1 MQKIISKITEVS
13 KTFIAITSAI
23 GVIISMLG
31 WITIKV
37 TSIANDF
44 KSAVSVVPI
53 VKAQSIELDYIKN
66 NYILSATYYKDMNE
80 IKQVYILSEIDFMIT
95 ASLSRMYK
103 KLPLGASYVNK
114 LVFYRDN
121 LSFLSNQQ
129 INNINRIED
138 AYRKQEVRGD
148 INDVYNEQ

>member
-66 NYILSATYYKDMNE
+66 NYILSSTYYKDMNE